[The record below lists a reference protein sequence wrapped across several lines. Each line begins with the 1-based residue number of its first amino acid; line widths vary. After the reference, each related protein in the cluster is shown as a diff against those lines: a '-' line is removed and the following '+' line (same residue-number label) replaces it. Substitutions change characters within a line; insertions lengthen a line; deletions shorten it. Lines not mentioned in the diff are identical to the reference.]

1 MRRWILVS
9 AGIDAAATDDHHG
22 SQRVAGTFRRQ
33 RQSDLDSVINPVH
46 LMIIL
51 AVVVVL
57 FGPKRLPEMGQKIGQ
72 ALRDF
77 RSATSDIRSQIG
89 VDDIADSVNDIKS
102 SLSLKPTDSP
112 GSAAIVGGE
121 APVAADSATA
131 NQTIDTAAATDGPI
145 PATLAGG
152 LFEAGPV
159 APAAPNVDQLASS
172 GQGLKGTDGHEGG
185 VERSAALNRGQASSQ
200 DGTTTD

>member
-1 MRRWILVS
+1 M
-9 AGIDAAATDDHHG
+9 
-22 SQRVAGTFRRQ
+22 
-33 RQSDLDSVINPVH
+33 LDSVINPIH

-77 RSATSDIRSQIG
+77 RSATSEIRSQIG
-89 VDDIADSVNDIKS
+89 VDDIADSVTDIKS
-102 SLSLKPTDSP
+102 SLSLTTTDSP
-112 GSAAIVGGE
+112 RSAANVGGE
-121 APVAADSATA
+121 ALVAADSATA
-131 NQTIDTAAATDGPI
+131 NETIDNAAATDEPP
-145 PATLAGG
+145 PATFAGG
-152 LFEAGPV
+152 PFEAGPV
-159 APAAPNVDQLASS
+159 APTAPIVDQLASS

-185 VERSAALNRGQASSQ
+185 VETFGSLNRGQASSQ

>member
-1 MRRWILVS
+1 M
-9 AGIDAAATDDHHG
+9 
-22 SQRVAGTFRRQ
+22 
-33 RQSDLDSVINPVH
+33 LDSVINPIH

-102 SLSLKPTDSP
+102 GLSLTTTDSP
-112 GSAAIVGGE
+112 RSAAIVGSE

-131 NQTIDTAAATDGPI
+131 NETIDHTAATDEPI

-152 LFEAGPV
+152 PFEAGPV

-172 GQGLKGTDGHEGG
+172 GQRFKGTDGHEGG
-185 VERSAALNRGQASSQ
+185 VETFGGLKRGQASSQ